1 MGLIASC
8 SGADKDTARLK
19 GSFKHLQQA
28 QMFVYSDAQAFNRF
42 DTITVKGGDFD
53 YSTPLSE
60 PTVLTILYPNFSETY
75 FVAEPGAVLKMKAD
89 AANLQEARITGSAAN
104 DSLTAFRE
112 RYSAAKPSEQQKAAE
127 AYIRQHPGDM
137 AAVALFV
144 KYFERAEILHAEP
157 TATLLKMLVKAHP
170 QHKGLFAIKQR
181 MEQMLPTAIGSKAPK
196 KMTEGGVP
204 VAYVFTLS
212 SHYNSNEMQRL
223 VNTTVEELKDR
234 IERPATLRVVEISA
248 DNCDLDSLCR
258 AYGLHYLPSNILIDA
273 QGTIVSRDVN
283 NDNISKALRRLVP

>member
-1 MGLIASC
+1 MSLIASC
-8 SGADKDTARLK
+8 SDADKDTARLK

-28 QMFVYSDAQAFNRF
+28 KIFVYSDAQAYNRF

-75 FVAEPGAVLKMKAD
+75 FVAEPGVVLKMKAD
-89 AANLQEARITGSAAN
+89 AANLQTAQITGSAAN
-104 DSLTAFRE
+104 DSLSAFRE
-112 RYSAAKPSEQQKAAE
+112 RYSSERPSVQQKAAE
-127 AYIRQHPGDM
+127 DYIRKHPGDM

-144 KYFERAEILHAEP
+144 KYFERGEILRAEP
-157 TATLLKMLVKAHP
+157 AATLLRMLVKAHP

-181 MEQMLPTAIGSKAPK
+181 MEQMLPTAIGSKAPAE
-196 KMTEGGVP
+196 MTEGGVP

-212 SHYNSNEMQRL
+212 SQYKSNEMMRQ
-223 VNTTVEELKDR
+223 VNATVEELKER
-234 IERPATLRVVEISA
+234 IERPTTLRVVEVAA
-248 DNCDLDSLCR
+248 DNRDLDSLCR

-283 NDNISKALRRLVP
+283 NDDISKALRRLVP